1 MDLTIKIYVLGKIT
15 EYLRKRILQEEI
27 INKAI
32 GGIAKADNVLDDFWL
47 KARKFIKEA
56 QEVDNKYVP
65 DFIEKTTEEIIIETI
80 DILEKEVNIKDLHE
94 KIVKEEKTELYKTV

>member
-32 GGIAKADNVLDDFWL
+32 AGIAKADNVLDDFWL

-65 DFIEKTTEEIIIETI
+65 DFIEKTTEELILGTI
-80 DILEKEVNIKDLHE
+80 DILEKEVNIKDLLE